1 MVFKAV
7 LIFSHWINKVAMF
20 VSTARVGKN
29 CEELLSCWKVYL
41 EVQALCPRDC
51 RQQVG
56 VKAASRTESSENGLY
71 AGGGECEPLTML
83 SYFVIFFFWFC
94 FCFPNLIGLH
104 RAGLLR
110 RVTILKIAVI
120 GKVSL
125 GYLPFGKQ
133 AKKIDV

>member
-51 RQQVG
+51 RKQVG
-56 VKAASRTESSENGLY
+56 VKAASRRESSENGLY
-71 AGGGECEPLTML
+71 AGGGECEPFTLL
-83 SYFVIFFFWFC
+83 SYFVFFLFL
-94 FCFPNLIGLH
+94 FP
-104 RAGLLR
+104 
-110 RVTILKIAVI
+110 
-120 GKVSL
+120 
-125 GYLPFGKQ
+125 
-133 AKKIDV
+133 